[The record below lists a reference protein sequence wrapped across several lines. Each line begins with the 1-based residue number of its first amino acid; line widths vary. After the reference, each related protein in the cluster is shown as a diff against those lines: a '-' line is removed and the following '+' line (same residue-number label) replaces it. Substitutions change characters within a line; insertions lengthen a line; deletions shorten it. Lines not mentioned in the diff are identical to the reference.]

1 MTQNEMIVKYM
12 KTGRKLTKENAA
24 KTFGILNLRA
34 RICELRDAGVPIDT
48 VKNSRGLTAYTLA

>member
-1 MTQNEMIVKYM
+1 MIVKYM

-34 RICELRDAGVPIDT
+34 RICELRDAGVPIET